1 MEVKWEMIQYCQA
14 PFGSDLKLVFY
25 DQNTDTKP
33 INNANPQ
40 LMPQLV
46 LTATVNG
53 LVSNL

>member
-1 MEVKWEMIQYCQA
+1 MIQYCQA